1 MSVLVNDAGFGPVPA
16 ADFVSLAEIAHHK
29 GAVDLAH
36 TDDPEALTAYLA
48 DLTLIRVAFPAFND
62 GRAFTIARRLREL
75 GYIGTLRANGPV
87 IVDQYPM
94 ARRVGFDQVEIP
106 DELAGRQPEDQWLL
120 RADWQ
125 AHDYQSRLRAGNE

>member
-1 MSVLVNDAGFGPVPA
+1 MSVLVTDAGFGPVPNV
-16 ADFVSLAEIAHHK
+16 DFVRLADIATHK
-29 GAVDLAH
+29 GAVDLTH
-36 TDDPEALTAYLA
+36 TDDPEALADFLA
-48 DLTLIRVAFPAFND
+48 DVTLIRVAFPAFND

-75 GYIGTLRANGPV
+75 GYAGTLRAFGPV

-106 DELAGRQPEDQWLL
+106 DDLAARQPQDQWLL

-125 AHDYQSRLRAGNE
+125 AHDYQSRLRAANA